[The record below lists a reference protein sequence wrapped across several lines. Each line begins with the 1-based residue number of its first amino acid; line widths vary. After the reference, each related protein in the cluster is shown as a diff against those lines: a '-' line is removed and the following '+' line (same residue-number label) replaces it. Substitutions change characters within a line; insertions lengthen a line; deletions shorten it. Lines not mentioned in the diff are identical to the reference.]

1 MSLSNEKIVVLIKN
15 CLVHLDK
22 YEITRVDRWIEPY
35 VTNIS
40 GGLDNLMFYYDTR
53 RFDHASDNIDLISQV
68 LKKIIDNVNI
78 LRSLLELGPLY
89 PPEHNDHIHSCLD
102 MVKDINNAILFNNNQ
117 TKTNTTKHIYD
128 AADITTLLVESTSE
142 DEEDGNVGFWNTN
155 YSIEDETDKY
165 LQLLEEMEDKIPEP
179 VNITQNPEPKVKA
192 NLELES
198 KIFDEFSDEDVNE
211 ILYFHKKIQNK
222 QNKCSPSDKV

>member
-15 CLVHLDK
+15 CLIHLDK
-22 YEITRVDRWIEPY
+22 YEITRADRWIEQY

-40 GGLDNLMFYYDTR
+40 GGLDNLIFYYDTR
-53 RFDHASDNIDLISQV
+53 GFDHASDNIEIISQV

-78 LRSLLELGPLY
+78 LKSLLELGPLY
-89 PPEHNDHIHSCLD
+89 PPEHNDHMHSCLD
-102 MVKDINNAILFNNNQ
+102 MVKDINNAILFNNNEA
-117 TKTNTTKHIYD
+117 NTTKHIYD

-142 DEEDGNVGFWNTN
+142 DEDGNVGFWDAD
-155 YSIEDETDKY
+155 YRQLMEEIETK
-165 LQLLEEMEDKIPEP
+165 DKIPEP
-179 VNITQNPEPKVKA
+179 VNITQSESKLQVKS

-222 QNKCSPSDKV
+222 KNKCSLSDKV